1 MMLKRAYLVD
11 FKSDNG
17 VVCFSQSAPMKWA
30 LRGSL
35 HVIEDIRI
43 MNEVKKTGTID
54 MKSAALLT
62 MTLRKQALHDQ
73 QHKSHFIIQ
82 VI

>member
-1 MMLKRAYLVD
+1 M
-11 FKSDNG
+11 
-17 VVCFSQSAPMKWA
+17 
-30 LRGSL
+30 
-35 HVIEDIRI
+35 IEDIRI

-62 MTLRKQALHDQ
+62 MTLLKQALHDQ
-73 QHKSHFIIQ
+73 QHRSHFIIQ

>member
-1 MMLKRAYLVD
+1 M
-11 FKSDNG
+11 
-17 VVCFSQSAPMKWA
+17 
-30 LRGSL
+30 
-35 HVIEDIRI
+35 IEDIRI